1 MKMRKQRCMGLVLV
15 LLSLLVVKMAST
27 GTTPEDSDAT
37 VTVLLGPLGIYMMV
51 TKQYI
56 LYDGEEAN
64 SEPNTEEEQKGVK
77 QWQERELQRPRR
89 SRTGRRLTQ
98 HSGRSPRQSSH
109 WETMRRN

>member
-37 VTVLLGPLGIYMMV
+37 VAVLLGPLGIYMMV

-64 SEPNTEEEQKGVK
+64 SEPNMEEEQKGVK
-77 QWQERELQRPRR
+77 
-89 SRTGRRLTQ
+89 
-98 HSGRSPRQSSH
+98 
-109 WETMRRN
+109 

>member
-37 VTVLLGPLGIYMMV
+37 VAVLLGPLGIYMMV
-51 TKQYI
+51 TKKYI

-64 SEPNTEEEQKGVK
+64 SEPNPEEEQKGVK
-77 QWQERELQRPRR
+77 QWQERELQRPR
-89 SRTGRRLTQ
+89 
-98 HSGRSPRQSSH
+98 
-109 WETMRRN
+109 

>member
-37 VTVLLGPLGIYMMV
+37 VAVLLGPLGIYMMV

-64 SEPNTEEEQKGVK
+64 SEPNTEEE
-77 QWQERELQRPRR
+77 
-89 SRTGRRLTQ
+89 
-98 HSGRSPRQSSH
+98 
-109 WETMRRN
+109 